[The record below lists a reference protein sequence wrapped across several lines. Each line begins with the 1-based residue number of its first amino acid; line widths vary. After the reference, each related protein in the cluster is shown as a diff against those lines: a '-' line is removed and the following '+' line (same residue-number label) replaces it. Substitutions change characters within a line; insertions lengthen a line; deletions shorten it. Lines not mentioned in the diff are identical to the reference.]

1 MKKIIP
7 ILIIIIGLSI
17 FFYPKISQYL
27 NDLKQQKL
35 LEQWQNAAPELY
47 GQANE
52 ENADEITE
60 DEENTILKKNMIGL
74 LVIDK
79 IDLSLPI
86 LDGITAQNMSL
97 GVARFSES
105 ALPGQAGNCA
115 IAGHR
120 NHAYGRMFNRLN
132 ELKVGDSITIQT
144 KENTYTY
151 TVSEKIFVQP
161 DETWVL
167 NGTAA
172 QREITLI
179 TCHPLY
185 HPTGRLVIKGEI
197 FSEND
202 GE

>member
-1 MKKIIP
+1 MKKVIS

-27 NDLKQQKL
+27 NELKQQRL

-52 ENADEITE
+52 ETTNGIT
-60 DEENTILKKNMIGL
+60 EENTVFKKNMIGIL
-74 LVIDK
+74 IIDK

-86 LDGITAQNMSL
+86 LNGVTAQNMNL
-97 GVARFSES
+97 GVARFSDG

-120 NHAYGRMFNRLN
+120 NHAYGRMFNRLD
-132 ELKVGDSITIQT
+132 ELEIGDYITVQT

-151 TVSEKIFVQP
+151 TVSEKLFVQP

-167 NGTAA
+167 NGSAA
-172 QREITLI
+172 KKEITLI
-179 TCHPLY
+179 TCQPLY
-185 HPTGRLVIKGEI
+185 HPTGRLVIKGELTN
-197 FSEND
+197 EEVN
-202 GE
+202 